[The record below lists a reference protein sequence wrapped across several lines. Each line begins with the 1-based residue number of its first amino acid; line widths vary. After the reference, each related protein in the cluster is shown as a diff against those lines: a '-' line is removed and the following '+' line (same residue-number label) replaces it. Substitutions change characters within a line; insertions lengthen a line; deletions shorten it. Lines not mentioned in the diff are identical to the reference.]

1 MRQNSPDCSFCGRTN
16 IEPGKFVLGPE
27 RCICHKCIEECSL
40 ALLDFSEGENRI
52 FQTRVLN
59 SERCEFCG
67 KKSKEVWRL
76 LTGYGKHICSECIEL
91 ANDILGDM
99 DASNEI
105 NILRAAKLSKLNKA
119 PLPAV
124 ISRGGWVIGTRNR
137 FLRKVFER
145 IF

>member
-1 MRQNSPDCSFCGRTN
+1 MIQKSPDCSFCGRAN

-27 RCICHKCIEECSL
+27 RCICDKCIEQCSL
-40 ALLDFSEGENRI
+40 ALLDFSEGADHI
-52 FQTRVLN
+52 FQTSVLN
-59 SERCEFCG
+59 SQRCEFCG

-76 LTGYGKHICSECIEL
+76 LIGYGKHICSECIEIT
-91 ANDILGDM
+91 NDILGDM

-119 PLPAV
+119 PIPAV
-124 ISRGGWVIGTRNR
+124 VTRGGWVISTQNR
-137 FLRKVFER
+137 LLRRVLDR